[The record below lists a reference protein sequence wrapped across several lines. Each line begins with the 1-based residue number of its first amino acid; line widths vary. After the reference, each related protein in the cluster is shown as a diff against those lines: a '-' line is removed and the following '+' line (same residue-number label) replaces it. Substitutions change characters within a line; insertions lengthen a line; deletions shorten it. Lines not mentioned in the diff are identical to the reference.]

1 LFYGVWVNH
10 FTTYIVV
17 GVILITM
24 MVMFNHKVHND
35 TGFGFKIMH
44 SDSSRSLG

>member
-1 LFYGVWVNH
+1 M
-10 FTTYIVV
+10 VV

-35 TGFGFKIMH
+35 TGFGLKIMH
-44 SDSSRSLG
+44 SAISRFLGYVKPPGDFVST